1 MKGVKR
7 SAWLRMG
14 AAFLLGAVFLGALAA
29 VIYRQEDYRKGAEDY
44 VEAREIA
51 GLAEPEPLPVASS
64 QLEETTTSDLSSP
77 WADIDLDA
85 LQAVNEDVLGW
96 ITIPGTELSYP
107 LVQGADND
115 YYLDH
120 TWNHER
126 AAVGSIFLECSV
138 SPDFTDYNSLIYG
151 HRMHNG
157 SMFGVLRNYLKTDF
171 WRQAPSVYIITH
183 EGAARYDIFAAY
195 QAPVSLPVFT
205 PGQTVATDRQFIL
218 SYALSHSAFDSGI
231 TPDLDDRMLT
241 LVTCTGVGYSSRLI
255 VQATY
260 VGIEQ

>member
-51 GLAEPEPLPVASS
+51 GLAEPKPLPVASS

-171 WRQAPSVYIITH
+171 WRQAPASILSPMR
-183 EGAARYDIFAAY
+183 ARRVMI
-195 QAPVSLPVFT
+195 SLPPIRHQYPCRCSRQGRLLQPTASSSLVMRCRT
-205 PGQTVATDRQFIL
+205 RRSIPALLLISTTV
-218 SYALSHSAFDSGI
+218 
-231 TPDLDDRMLT
+231 
-241 LVTCTGVGYSSRLI
+241 C
-255 VQATY
+255 
-260 VGIEQ
+260 